1 MDRGD
6 GSSYVLEN
14 LIIDGNLNDVYKS
27 LNLKDPG
34 YTWSN
39 GKSFSQT
46 DFLFVSKALNPISCE
61 VELVPF

>member
-6 GSSYVLEN
+6 GSSCVLEN

-39 GKSFSQT
+39 GKSFSRI
-46 DFLFVSKALNPISCE
+46 DFFVCIKSSESYFL
-61 VELVPF
+61 

>member
-6 GSSYVLEN
+6 GSSCVLEN

-34 YTWSN
+34 YT
-39 GKSFSQT
+39 
-46 DFLFVSKALNPISCE
+46 
-61 VELVPF
+61 